1 MDMANTSSTTISRDL
16 TGQFL
21 NWATAAMIALALWIA
36 RDALDKIDVLDGRV
50 DTHDVRIAILEQ

>member
-1 MDMANTSSTTISRDL
+1 MDMADSSSKAVTPNL

-36 RDALDKIDVLDGRV
+36 RDALEKIEILDNRV
-50 DTHDVRIAILEQ
+50 DNHEVRITVLEQ